1 LPPSE
6 RAAAARGFAALPG
19 HALDALE
26 QAEICAEVL
35 AVLDDPGL
43 ADLWGPNSRAEVP
56 IVGLIGEQALSG
68 QIDRLVVADARVLI
82 VDFKTVRPAPASE
95 QQVPAVYLQ
104 QLATYRAALR
114 RIYPDHE
121 VDGAFLW
128 TDGPVL
134 MPIAAALLDRHLPSR
149 LAPRRSA
156 G

>member
-1 LPPSE
+1 M
-6 RAAAARGFAALPG
+6 
-19 HALDALE
+19 
-26 QAEICAEVL
+26 
-35 AVLDDPGL
+35 
-43 ADLWGPNSRAEVP
+43 
-56 IVGLIGEQALSG
+56 SG
-68 QIDRLVVADARVLI
+68 QIDRLVVTDTSVLI

-95 QQVPAVYLQ
+95 QQVPVLYLQ

-114 RIYPDHE
+114 RIYRDRT

-134 MPIAAALLDRHLPSR
+134 MPVAAALLDRHLPGR